1 MKKIHNALF
10 KQGGLRQDLAQQ
22 INFGDTLIAL
32 ATYDEKI
39 HRVVLDAGRKWHTQ
53 AAS

>member
-39 HRVVLDAGRKWHTQ
+39 HRVVLDAGRK
-53 AAS
+53 